1 MKDSVT
7 KTCEKSRPSRARGR
21 SNYNKASKV
30 FGVSVTSAH
39 RDSIREME
47 CTERALFIEI
57 YCSLVSLAHFII
69 LSLYFDFFKTHSIL
83 SLFRCWWI
91 WCLIWNWEKVLGCA
105 LYIFHFFGSHRKL
118 IWKRS
123 ALSCI
128 KYGKGKYQCTADLL
142 FDWFGFDQTSKSL
155 SNSTQAKQINPSK

>member
-1 MKDSVT
+1 MLSQLGGIKIFQIASKKVLYHQLAAELLKGKIDNISSFFDKRKDAVT

-83 SLFRCWWI
+83 SLFRC
-91 WCLIWNWEKVLGCA
+91 
-105 LYIFHFFGSHRKL
+105 
-118 IWKRS
+118 
-123 ALSCI
+123 
-128 KYGKGKYQCTADLL
+128 
-142 FDWFGFDQTSKSL
+142 
-155 SNSTQAKQINPSK
+155 